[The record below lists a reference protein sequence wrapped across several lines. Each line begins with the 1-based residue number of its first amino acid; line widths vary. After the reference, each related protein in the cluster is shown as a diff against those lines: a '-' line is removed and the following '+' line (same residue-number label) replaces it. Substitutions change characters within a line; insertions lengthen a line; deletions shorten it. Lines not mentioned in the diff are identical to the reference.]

1 VLLVQFDWP
10 VLLRC
15 DVFRWTIL
23 VNAAL
28 RSLRIVRQ
36 ELVGAVE
43 GVHALDDPGLD
54 RPLTRQTRIE
64 ILDLSL
70 IEPT

>member
-1 VLLVQFDWP
+1 M
-10 VLLRC
+10 
-15 DVFRWTIL
+15 
-23 VNAAL
+23 NAAL